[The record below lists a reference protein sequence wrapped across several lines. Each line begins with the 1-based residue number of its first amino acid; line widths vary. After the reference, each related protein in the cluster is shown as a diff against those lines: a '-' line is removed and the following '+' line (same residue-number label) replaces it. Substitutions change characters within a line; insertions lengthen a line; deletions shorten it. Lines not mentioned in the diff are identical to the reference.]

1 MTLDTWHM
9 THDTG
14 MVTIVDVV
22 MVTCMVTVMITDIII
37 DILTGNVYR
46 YR

>member
-1 MTLDTWHM
+1 
-9 THDTG
+9 